1 MKDISYINDSI
12 HGLIL
17 ISNLEKEIISSF
29 VFNRLH
35 DIYQN
40 STVYLTFP
48 SNRTKRFEHSLGTMK
63 LCSDMFYYSILNSDI
78 NIISDFFKLFNL
90 DIDSIDI
97 YIYNDFF
104 KVLIPHNLKS
114 DREKK
119 IFCVLIQSIR
129 IAALLH
135 DIGHPPF
142 SHIIE
147 DVLEEILKD
156 LKNKKNKTELEK
168 QYVNEL
174 TTYIKDEE
182 DKFHENIGLYLV
194 NNYIKK
200 LKSDYK
206 NKKYINLIFNCVK
219 NIYLEKKEYFC
230 LHKIIDSSTDGDRL
244 DYITRDYI
252 NSGIDN
258 GKINYSRIINGM
270 KLVINNKNNYVFAFH
285 IKALPLIEDVL
296 QRRINLYKNILY
308 HHRVIK
314 TNFLLKNSVKKLIL
328 GFINETTSN
337 KDISNLWKFIK
348 DGKLIS
354 QWNDSWLINLLKCT
368 YLSKQYNKE
377 SKDYLEEFITN
388 KKIFYSLI
396 KRIEDF
402 KIIDDARFDVK
413 IDEISENI
421 NDIMEDD
428 EYNIFHD
435 RHYFILNGLALS
447 HFLSKIISIKSNFIY
462 EIENHINKKFKYNCN
477 FVFLKKALGLEK
489 DSFIFDDS
497 GNVYGL
503 HHFSN
508 INNILKTNWA
518 SFPDFYIYIRK
529 CKNIDK
535 NKLLKDIGGDIWNL
549 VLNEMKNISKIK

>member
-1 MKDISYINDSI
+1 M
-12 HGLIL
+12 
-17 ISNLEKEIISSF
+17 
-29 VFNRLH
+29 
-35 DIYQN
+35 
-40 STVYLTFP
+40 
-48 SNRTKRFEHSLGTMK
+48 
-63 LCSDMFYYSILNSDI
+63 
-78 NIISDFFKLFNL
+78 
-90 DIDSIDI
+90 
-97 YIYNDFF
+97 
-104 KVLIPHNLKS
+104 
-114 DREKK
+114 
-119 IFCVLIQSIR
+119 
-129 IAALLH
+129 H

-182 DKFHENIGLYLV
+182 DKFHENVGLYLV

-230 LHKIIDSSTDGDRL
+230 LHKIIDSSIDGDRL